1 MTALPDIKSLIPH
14 AGSMCL
20 LNRVVMFDD
29 TRIVC
34 HASSHRDLNNP
45 LRHNHQLSAQAGIEY
60 AAQAVAAH
68 GSLLAKQ
75 NGEASSPPRGGMIA
89 VLTDISW
96 HVDRLDTLAADL
108 IVSAE
113 KLADLPQ
120 GLNYLF
126 TLSTNSELADQQT
139 LLEGEL
145 IISLQQITA
154 LQQTEVV

>member
-20 LNRVVMFDD
+20 LDRVVMFDD
-29 TRIVC
+29 TRIAC

-68 GSLLAKQ
+68 GSLLATQ
-75 NGEASSPPRGGMIA
+75 RGDTSSPRGGMIA

-96 HVDRLDTLAADL
+96 QVERLDTLAADL

-120 GLNYLF
+120 GLNYRF
-126 TLSTNSELADQQT
+126 TLSTNNELADQQT

-145 IISLQQITA
+145 IIALQQITA
-154 LQQTEVV
+154 LQQTEVI